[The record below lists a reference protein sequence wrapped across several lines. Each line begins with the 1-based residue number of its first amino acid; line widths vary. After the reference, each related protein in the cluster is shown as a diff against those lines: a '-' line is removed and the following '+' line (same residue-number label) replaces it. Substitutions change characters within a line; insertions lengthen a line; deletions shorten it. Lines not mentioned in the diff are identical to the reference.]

1 MKSWIS
7 KTAVAI
13 AIAIALPVLAHA
25 DTWQIDPAHT
35 NVEFSVRH
43 MMISNV
49 KGQFQKTS
57 GTITINGNDPTSAKI
72 DATIDA
78 TSINTRVDKRDAD
91 LKGPAFLDVDK
102 YPTITF
108 KSTKVEAAGP
118 GKWKVTGDLT
128 LHGVTKPVVLD
139 VEGTGTPIT
148 DPMGNTRAGAS
159 ASAKIN
165 RKRFRLDLES
175 TTRVGR
181 RDGRRRGRDFDRRRG
196 DQEVANSFRGP
207 RSGL

>member
-7 KTAVAI
+7 KSAI
-13 AIAIALPVLAHA
+13 AIAMFVALPVLAHA

-57 GTITINGNDPTSAKI
+57 GTVDVNGKDPTSAKI

-78 TSINTRVDKRDAD
+78 TSINTRVDKRDAH
-91 LKGPAFLDVDK
+91 LKSPAFLDVDK
-102 YPTITF
+102 FPTITF
-108 KSTKVEAAGP
+108 KSTKIEADGS

-128 LHGVTKPVVLD
+128 LHGVTKPVVLE
-139 VEGTGTPIT
+139 VESTGTPVA

-159 ASAKIN
+159 ATTKIS
-165 RKRFRLDLES
+165 RKDFGLTWNQPLE
-175 TTRVGR
+175 TGGVMVG
-181 RDGRRRGRDFDRRRG
+181 D
-196 DQEVANSFRGP
+196 EVAISIDVEAIKK
-207 RSGL
+207 

>member
-78 TSINTRVDKRDAD
+78 ASINTRVDKRDAH
-91 LKGPAFLDVDK
+91 LKSPAFLDVDK

-128 LHGVTKPVVLD
+128 LHGATKPVVLD

-159 ASAKIN
+159 ASTKIN
-165 RKRFRLDLES
+165 RKDFGLTWNQPLE
-175 TTRVGR
+175 TGGVMVG
-181 RDGRRRGRDFDRRRG
+181 D
-196 DQEVANSFRGP
+196 EVAISIDVEAIKK
-207 RSGL
+207 

>member
-7 KTAVAI
+7 KTTVAI

-57 GTITINGNDPTSAKI
+57 GTITINGIDPTSAKI

-78 TSINTRVDKRDAD
+78 ASINTRVDKRDAH
-91 LKGPAFLDVDK
+91 LKSPAFLDVDK

-159 ASAKIN
+159 ASTKIN
-165 RKRFRLDLES
+165 RKDFGLTWNQPLE
-175 TTRVGR
+175 TGGVMVG
-181 RDGRRRGRDFDRRRG
+181 DD
-196 DQEVANSFRGP
+196 VAISIDVEAIKK
-207 RSGL
+207 

>member
-7 KTAVAI
+7 KTAI
-13 AIAIALPVLAHA
+13 AIAMIVALPILAQA

-35 NVEFSVRH
+35 NVEFTVRH

-57 GTITINGNDPTSAKI
+57 GTVTTNGTDPASAKI

-78 TSINTRVDKRDAD
+78 SSVDTRVDKRDAH
-91 LKGPAFLDVDK
+91 LKSPAFLDVDK
-102 YPTITF
+102 FPTITF
-108 KSTKVEAAGP
+108 KSTKVEADGP

-128 LHGVTKPVVLD
+128 LHGVTKPVVLE
-139 VEGTGTPIT
+139 VEGTGAPIN

-159 ASAKIN
+159 ATTKI
-165 RKRFRLDLES
+165 KRSDYGLIWNQAIEGGGVM
-175 TTRVGR
+175 VG
-181 RDGRRRGRDFDRRRG
+181 D
-196 DQEVANSFRGP
+196 EVAISIDVEAIKK
-207 RSGL
+207 

>member
-7 KTAVAI
+7 KTAI
-13 AIAIALPVLAHA
+13 AIALFFALPVLAHA

-57 GTITINGNDPTSAKI
+57 GTIATSGTDPASAKI

-78 TSINTRVDKRDAD
+78 TSINTRVDKRDAH
-91 LKGPAFLDVDK
+91 LKSPAFLDVDK
-102 YPTITF
+102 FPTITF
-108 KSTKVEAAGP
+108 KSTKVEADGA

-128 LHGVTKPVVLD
+128 LHGVTKPVVLE
-139 VEGTGTPIT
+139 VEGTGKPIT

-159 ASAKIN
+159 ATTQI
-165 RKRFRLDLES
+165 KRSDFGLTWNQPLE
-175 TTRVGR
+175 TGGVMVG
-181 RDGRRRGRDFDRRRG
+181 D
-196 DQEVANSFRGP
+196 EVAISIDIEAIKK
-207 RSGL
+207 

>member
-1 MKSWIS
+1 MKPWIS
-7 KTAVAI
+7 KTAI
-13 AIAIALPVLAHA
+13 AIVMMVALPVLAHA

-35 NVEFSVRH
+35 NVEFTVRH

-57 GTITINGNDPTSAKI
+57 GTITANGIDPASAKI

-78 TSINTRVDKRDAD
+78 TSIDTLFDRRDAH
-91 LKGPAFLDVDK
+91 LKSPDFLDVARF
-102 YPTITF
+102 PTITF

-139 VEGTGTPIT
+139 VEGTGAPIH

-159 ASAKIN
+159 ATTKIRRSDFGLIWN
-165 RKRFRLDLES
+165 KALEAGGVMVGDEVAISIDLE
-175 TTRVGR
+175 
-181 RDGRRRGRDFDRRRG
+181 
-196 DQEVANSFRGP
+196 AIKK
-207 RSGL
+207 

>member
-1 MKSWIS
+1 MKSWIT
-7 KTAVAI
+7 KTAF
-13 AIAIALPVLAHA
+13 AIALLVAFPFLANA

-57 GTITINGNDPTSAKI
+57 GTIATSGTDPASAKI

-78 TSINTRVDKRDAD
+78 TSIDTRVEKRAAH
-91 LKGPAFLDVDK
+91 LKSPAFLDVDK
-102 YPTITF
+102 FPTITF
-108 KSTKVEAAGP
+108 KSTKVEAEGA

-128 LHGVTKPVVLD
+128 LHGVTKPVVLE
-139 VEGTGTPIT
+139 VESSGTPIA

-159 ASAKIN
+159 ATTKIS
-165 RKRFRLDLES
+165 RKDFGLTWNQPLETGGVMVGDEVAISIDLE
-175 TTRVGR
+175 
-181 RDGRRRGRDFDRRRG
+181 
-196 DQEVANSFRGP
+196 AIKK
-207 RSGL
+207 

>member
-7 KTAVAI
+7 KTV
-13 AIAIALPVLAHA
+13 IAIALFVALPILAHA

-49 KGQFQKTS
+49 KGQFQKTT
-57 GTITINGNDPTSAKI
+57 GTITTSGADPASAKI

-78 TSINTRVDKRDAD
+78 TSINTRVDKRDAH
-91 LKGPAFLDVDK
+91 LKSPAFLDVDK
-102 YPTITF
+102 FPTITF
-108 KSTKVEAAGP
+108 KSTKVEADGS

-128 LHGVTKPVVLD
+128 LHGVTKPVVLE

-159 ASAKIN
+159 ATTKIS
-165 RKRFRLDLES
+165 RKDFGLTWNQPLE
-175 TTRVGR
+175 TGGVMVG
-181 RDGRRRGRDFDRRRG
+181 D
-196 DQEVANSFRGP
+196 EVAISIDVEAIKK
-207 RSGL
+207 

>member
-7 KTAVAI
+7 KTAI
-13 AIAIALPVLAHA
+13 AIAMLVALPVLAHA
-25 DTWQIDPAHT
+25 DVWQIDPAHT
-35 NVEFSVRH
+35 NVEFTVRH

-57 GTITINGNDPTSAKI
+57 GTITTNGNDPASAKI
-72 DATIDA
+72 DVTID
-78 TSINTRVDKRDAD
+78 SSSVDTRVEKRDAH
-91 LKGPAFLDVDK
+91 LKSPAFLDVDK
-102 YPTITF
+102 FPTITF

-139 VEGTGTPIT
+139 VEQSGTPIH

-159 ASAKIN
+159 ATTKIN
-165 RKRFRLDLES
+165 RSDFGLTWNQPLEAGGVL
-175 TTRVGR
+175 VG
-181 RDGRRRGRDFDRRRG
+181 D
-196 DQEVANSFRGP
+196 EVAISIDVEAIKK
-207 RSGL
+207 

>member
-7 KTAVAI
+7 KAAI
-13 AIAIALPVLAHA
+13 TIALIVALPVLANA

-35 NVEFSVRH
+35 NVEFSVQH

-57 GTITINGNDPTSAKI
+57 GTITVNGKDPTSAKI

-78 TSINTRVDKRDAD
+78 SSIETRVEQRDMH
-91 LKGPAFLDVDK
+91 LKSPEFLDVAK

-108 KSTKVEAAGP
+108 KSTKVEAAGS

-128 LHGVTKPVVLD
+128 LHGVTKPVVLE
-139 VEGTGTPIT
+139 VESSGTPIH

-159 ASAKIN
+159 ATANI
-165 RKRFRLDLES
+165 KRSDFGLTYNKVLES
-175 TTRVGR
+175 GGVMVG
-181 RDGRRRGRDFDRRRG
+181 D
-196 DQEVANSFRGP
+196 EVAISIDVEAIKK
-207 RSGL
+207 